1 MKFTFLINQAGVVRC
16 GLLGRVDLPSL
27 CLLDYLGGWF
37 FCDKAKR
44 ATVDGKEFVWLH
56 YEHAVEELPLLFN
69 PDAALASRKNQLS
82 RLVQGLR
89 DAGLVES
96 VKVGRDLYLRP
107 SDLAAALA
115 SSRERTVTKSAP
127 TVTPPRD
134 GVVTPAHDE
143 SVTPRRDDSGA
154 ANISETTIKQT
165 VSKEPEKPPTPLQ
178 GEATV
183 IMAFWNSFPQLPQ
196 IQRLAEG
203 RLRKLRHRLA
213 DGFFRANWKAGIERI
228 ARSPFCTGRGGRGW
242 RANFDWFLR
251 ADTLTKIVEG
261 VYDQR
266 TGTALAKLTPP
277 RQFDPASY
285 NQSAKEF

>member
-1 MKFTFLINQAGVVRC
+1 MKYTFLINQAGVVRC
-16 GLLGRVDLPSL
+16 ELLGHVSLSSL

-107 SDLAAALA
+107 SDLATALA

-143 SVTPRRDDSGA
+143 SVTPRRDDTGTP
-154 ANISETTIKQT
+154 IVSETT
-165 VSKEPEKPPTPLQ
+165 VREEANKEPENPPPCRGKQ
-178 GEATV
+178 RRPSPSG
-183 IMAFWNSFPQLPQ
+183 MAFLSF
-196 IQRLAEG
+196 
-203 RLRKLRHRLA
+203 RKS
-213 DGFFRANWKAGIERI
+213 RA
-228 ARSPFCTGRGGRGW
+228 
-242 RANFDWFLR
+242 
-251 ADTLTKIVEG
+251 
-261 VYDQR
+261 
-266 TGTALAKLTPP
+266 
-277 RQFDPASY
+277 
-285 NQSAKEF
+285 